1 MTHVNK
7 ILHLI
12 IYNPEEEFITNDS
25 YTCDEMLN
33 EHINELITQIQPKES
48 YDELITNK
56 LKSKYN
62 INNVTRVR
70 MQDVN
75 LFQSFKKMENK
86 LSEYEKII
94 LIAVPDLSSSIF
106 IIYSNHLK
114 HKIQVPFLY
123 CISDYIDFLYCLY
136 SYLLI

>member
-7 ILHLI
+7 ILHLT
-12 IYNPEEEFITNDS
+12 IYNPEEEFITKNS
-25 YTCDEMLN
+25 YTCEDILN
-33 EHINELITQIQPKES
+33 EHINELIIQIQPKEM
-48 YDELITNK
+48 YDELIINK
-56 LKSKYN
+56 LKEKYN
-62 INNVTRVR
+62 SNSIIRLQI
-70 MQDVN
+70 QDVN

-114 HKIQVPFLY
+114 HKLQVPFLY